1 MYQDEEG
8 GSFCKAVN
16 PGYELD
22 NGGKYL
28 NHGYYILQ
36 TLLEINTEIISKI
49 SATCN
54 NFKR

>member
-28 NHGYYILQ
+28 NHGYYIVQ